1 MADIFDDDFFS
12 DKKTI
17 SATKESA
24 EDLELNKA
32 DIVESVG
39 NGFDK
44 VENSSSD
51 DLPILVGDNYPDG
64 FKDVVKRF
72 LKIYSTLPKI
82 NYDDIHE
89 EVANLNVESNP
100 TPTLQLINLKLQ
112 KVQASKDRLSEIH
125 QMVVRCYT
133 FKKRAV
139 SILTEAWGKFA
150 DGSSQDKRKADCA
163 FRLSDFNMD
172 LAQIEALNNVCDNVL
187 RNLDSQSNAISR
199 QITIIQSELKMF
211 DMGRGSL
218 PDFDFNKGSL
228 HDGFESIGNPVDKE
242 DKDDEEKNVEDG
254 NASIEAEELS
264 F

>member
-1 MADIFDDDFFS
+1 MDDIFDDELFTEETTNTP
-12 DKKTI
+12 KT
-17 SATKESA
+17 
-24 EDLELNKA
+24 N
-32 DIVESVG
+32 IVESDSSPNNVDTE
-39 NGFDK
+39 FDMA
-44 VENSSSD
+44 ENDNSG
-51 DLPILVGDNYPDG
+51 LPLLVGDNYPNG
-64 FKDVVKRF
+64 FKEVVNRF
-72 LKIYSTLPKI
+72 LKIYATLPRI

-89 EVANLNVESNP
+89 EVAQLNVESNP
-100 TPTLQLINLKLQ
+100 TPTLQLINVKLQ
-112 KVQASKDRLSEIH
+112 KVQAAKDRLSEIH

-139 SILTEAWGKFA
+139 GILTEAWGKFA

-163 FRLSDFNMD
+163 FRLSDFNLD

-228 HDGFESIGNPVDKE
+228 NDGFDSIGTPVEKSEE
-242 DKDDEEKNVEDG
+242 DLNVEDECAVKG
-254 NASIEAEELS
+254 SIEAEELS